1 MTTRKRQ
8 LRNGR
13 SLWLAYPA
21 PRIKTVSAAG
31 GKTADVLIIGAGISG
46 ALIGE
51 LLAAQG
57 YSVVFIDRR
66 GPILGSTPAST
77 ALVLYEIDMPIIKL
91 RTKIGEEKAIRA
103 WRRSKLALENLRHRT
118 EYLGIKCDMV
128 QRDSLY
134 LAGDMLGERSL
145 AREGEA
151 RRSAGFESVF
161 LDRAH
166 LRKAYGISRPAALL
180 SFGNLTLNPRTL
192 TAGYLQAAIARGA
205 KVIARDEVTAL
216 SESSSGVK
224 AVTKSGGT
232 IKARM
237 AIYASGYELPKVVRD
252 KSLHIASTFVMATR
266 PQKRRLWP
274 GETLIW
280 EASDPYLYLRTTPD
294 GRIICGGEDED
305 FGDEERRNAMLV
317 AKVSQLSAKLGRL
330 FPGVDTTPDF
340 AWSANFGASATG
352 LPKIG
357 RLPGHKHVYAALGYG
372 GNGITY
378 SRLAAELIS
387 TELSGKSDPDAGLF
401 SFHA

>member
-1 MTTRKRQ
+1 M
-8 LRNGR
+8 
-13 SLWLAYPA
+13 
-21 PRIKTVSAAG
+21 
-31 GKTADVLIIGAGISG
+31 KTADVLIVGAGISG

-118 EYLGIKCDMV
+118 EHLGIKCDME

-134 LAGDMLGERSL
+134 LAGDILGERNI

-151 RRSAGFESVF
+151 RRSAGFESIF
-161 LDRAH
+161 LDRSH
-166 LRKAYGISRPAALL
+166 LRRAYGISRPAALL
-180 SFGNLTLNPRTL
+180 SFGNLTLNPRLL
-192 TAGYLQAAIARGA
+192 TAGYLQAAIAQGA
-205 KVIARDEVTAL
+205 KVLARDEVTVL
-216 SESSSGVK
+216 SESRSGVK
-224 AVTKSGGT
+224 AVTKSGSS
-232 IKARM
+232 IRARL
-237 AIYASGYELPKVVRD
+237 AIYASGYELPHMVRD
-252 KSLHIASTFVMATR
+252 KSLRIASTFVMATR
-266 PQKRRLWP
+266 PQKRKLWP
-274 GETLIW
+274 DEALIW

-305 FGDEERRNAMLV
+305 FADEEKRNAMLPV
-317 AKVSQLSAKLGRL
+317 KIACLRKKLRQL
-330 FPGVDTTPDF
+330 FPGVDTAPDF
-340 AWSANFGASATG
+340 TWSANFGTNTTG

-357 RLPGHKHVYAALGYG
+357 CLPGHKNVYAALGYG

-378 SRLAAELIS
+378 SRLAAELLS
-387 TELSGKSDPDAGLF
+387 TELSGEPDPDADLF
-401 SFHA
+401 SFRA

>member
-1 MTTRKRQ
+1 LATHKKQ

-13 SLWLAYPA
+13 SLWFAYPS
-21 PRIKTVSAAG
+21 PRIKTVSATH
-31 GKTADVLIIGAGISG
+31 GKTADVLIVGAGISG

-57 YSVVFIDRR
+57 HSVVFIDRR

-91 RTKIGEEKAIRA
+91 RNKIGEEKAIRA

-118 EYLGIKCDMV
+118 KYLGIKCDME
-128 QRDSLY
+128 QRDALY
-134 LAGDMLGERSL
+134 LAGDMLGEQSL

-151 RRSAGFESVF
+151 RRSAGFESIF

-180 SFGNLTLNPRTL
+180 SFGNLTLNPRQL
-192 TAGYLQAAIARGA
+192 TAGYLQAAIANGA

-216 SESSSGVK
+216 SESKSGVR
-224 AVTKSGGT
+224 AITKSGST
-232 IKARM
+232 IRVRM
-237 AIYASGYELPKVVRD
+237 AIYASGYELPYMVRD
-252 KSLHIASTFVMATR
+252 KSLNIASTFVMATR
-266 PQKRRLWP
+266 PQRRKLWP
-274 GETLIW
+274 DETLIW
-280 EASDPYLYLRTTPD
+280 EASDPYLYLRTTSD
-294 GRIICGGEDED
+294 GRIICGGEDVD
-305 FGDEERRNAMLV
+305 FADEEKRNALLA
-317 AKVSQLSAKLGRL
+317 AKVARLRKKLRQL
-330 FPGVDTTPDF
+330 FPGADTTPDF
-340 AWSANFGASATG
+340 TWSANFGTSATG

-378 SRLAAELIS
+378 SRLAAELLS
-387 TELSGKSDPDAGLF
+387 AEFSGKPDPDADLF
-401 SFHA
+401 GFRT

>member
-1 MTTRKRQ
+1 MATRKRQ

-13 SLWLAYPA
+13 SLWFAYPA
-21 PRIKTVSAAG
+21 PRIKTVSAIDG
-31 GKTADVLIIGAGISG
+31 TTADVLIVGAGISG

-91 RTKIGEEKAIRA
+91 RNRIGEEKAIRA

-118 EYLGIKCDMV
+118 EYLGIKCDME

-134 LAGDMLGERSL
+134 LAGDMLAERSL

-151 RRSAGFESVF
+151 RRSAGFESVL

-166 LRKAYGISRPAALL
+166 LRRTYDISRPAALL
-180 SFGNLTLNPRTL
+180 SFGNLTLNPRLL
-192 TAGYLQAAIARGA
+192 TAGYLQWAIAKGA
-205 KVIARDEVTAL
+205 KVITRDEVTAV
-216 SESSSGVK
+216 SESKSGVR
-224 AVTKSGGT
+224 AVTKSGSM
-232 IKARM
+232 IKARV
-237 AIYASGYELPKVVRD
+237 AIYASGYELPHAVRD
-252 KSLHIASTFVMATR
+252 KSLRIASTFVMATR
-266 PQKRRLWP
+266 PQKRKLWP

-305 FGDEERRNAMLV
+305 FADEEKRNAMLV
-317 AKVSQLSAKLGRL
+317 TKVSHLRAKLGRL
-330 FPGVDTTPDF
+330 FPNIDTTPDF
-340 AWSANFGASATG
+340 TWSANFGTSATG

-378 SRLAAELIS
+378 SRLAAELLLS
-387 TELSGKSDPDAGLF
+387 ELDGKPDPDADIFGF
-401 SFHA
+401 RV

>member
-1 MTTRKRQ
+1 MATRKRQ

-13 SLWLAYPA
+13 SLWFAYPA
-21 PRIKTVSAAG
+21 PRIKTVSVARG
-31 GKTADVLIIGAGISG
+31 MTADVLIVGAGISG

-51 LLAAQG
+51 LLVAQG
-57 YSVVFIDRR
+57 YSVLFIDRR

-91 RTKIGEEKAIRA
+91 RNKIGEEKAIRA

-118 EYLGIKCDMV
+118 EYLGIKCDME

-134 LAGDMLGERSL
+134 LAGDMLAERSL

-151 RRSAGFESVF
+151 RRRAGFESI
-161 LDRAH
+161 LLGRAH

-180 SFGNLTLNPRTL
+180 SFGNLTLNPRLL
-192 TAGYLQAAIARGA
+192 TAGYLQRAIAKGA

-216 SESSSGVK
+216 SESKSGVR
-224 AVTKSGGT
+224 AVTKSGST
-232 IKARM
+232 IKARV
-237 AIYASGYELPKVVRD
+237 AIYASGYELPHAVRD
-252 KSLHIASTFVMATR
+252 KSLRIASTFVMATR
-266 PQKRRLWP
+266 PQRRKLWP

-305 FGDEERRNAMLV
+305 FADEEKRNAML
-317 AKVSQLSAKLGRL
+317 ATKVSRLRAKLGRL
-330 FPGVDTTPDF
+330 FPNVDTTPHF
-340 AWSANFGASATG
+340 TWSANFGTSATG

-378 SRLAAELIS
+378 SRLAAELLLA
-387 TELSGKSDPDAGLF
+387 ELGGKPDPDADIFGF
-401 SFHA
+401 RV

>member
-21 PRIKTVSAAG
+21 PRIKTVSAAHEN
-31 GKTADVLIIGAGISG
+31 ADVLIVGAGISG

-51 LLAAQG
+51 LLAAQD

-91 RTKIGEEKAIRA
+91 RNKIGEEKAIRA

-118 EYLGIKCDMV
+118 EYLGIKCDME

-134 LAGDMLGERSL
+134 LAGDMLGEQSL

-151 RRSAGFESVF
+151 RRSAGFESIF

-180 SFGNLTLNPRTL
+180 SFGNLTLNPRLL
-192 TAGYLQAAIARGA
+192 TAGYLQAAITKGA

-216 SESSSGVK
+216 SESKAGVK

-232 IKARM
+232 IRARM
-237 AIYASGYELPKVVRD
+237 AIYASGYELPHAVRD
-252 KSLHIASTFVMATR
+252 KSLRIASTFVMATR
-266 PQKRRLWP
+266 PQRRKLWP
-274 GETLIW
+274 GEALIW

-305 FGDEERRNAMLV
+305 FADEEKRNAML
-317 AKVSQLSAKLGRL
+317 ATKIGQLRAKLGRL
-330 FPGVDTTPDF
+330 FPNVDTVPDF
-340 AWSANFGASATG
+340 TWSANFGTSATG

-378 SRLAAELIS
+378 SRLAAEL
-387 TELSGKSDPDAGLF
+387 LSAALGGKPDPDADLF
-401 SFHA
+401 SFRA